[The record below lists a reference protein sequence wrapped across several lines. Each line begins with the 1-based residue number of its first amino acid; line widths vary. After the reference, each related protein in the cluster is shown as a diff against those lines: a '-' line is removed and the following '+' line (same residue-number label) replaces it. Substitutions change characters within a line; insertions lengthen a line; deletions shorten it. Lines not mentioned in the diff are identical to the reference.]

1 VAIVANFPSGVAAT
15 MTLPQLAKEPS
26 HAA

>member
-1 VAIVANFPSGVAAT
+1 VANFPSGVAAT
-15 MTLPQLAKEPS
+15 MTLPQSAKEPS